1 VPHHQYSSRIVP
13 VAISLV
19 IAIVCA
25 VVLTMTIRDSMAPNR
40 GQTAD
45 QRCRK
50 RRAPLP
56 AKQVRDWFPQTRSCR
71 LGRPLPDLRQCSL
84 QIRISARSVGHRAAH
99 KRRRARVFGS
109 SLAAAKMERTLNRR
123 NTPSIRFII
132 SGGTKG
138 FLAAC
143 GTTQKRKL
151 AKTPRR
157 PHASVGSAQGRS
169 GAS

>member
-1 VPHHQYSSRIVP
+1 MPYHQYGSRIVP
-13 VAISLV
+13 VANSLV

-25 VVLTMTIRDSMAPNR
+25 VILTMTIRDR
-40 GQTAD
+40 WHRTDVRTAD
-45 QRCRK
+45 QRSRK

-84 QIRISARSVGHRAAH
+84 QIRISARSVSHRAAH
-99 KRRRARVFGS
+99 KRRRAGVRVIIGGCKDG
-109 SLAAAKMERTLNRR
+109 ADVEPPKH
-123 NTPSIRFII
+123 PQHFII